1 MPKEV
6 DNTLWLLRQNC
17 GNHMRNKESEFF
29 RKIEDEMIYRSL
41 KGYTDYRLKV
51 QGIPIKVRR
60 RIFEYYQN
68 RGYLVTC
75 ERTLQG
81 EIMVISWK

>member
-1 MPKEV
+1 MR
-6 DNTLWLLRQNC
+6 DMTLEALRQNC
-17 GNHMRNKESEFF
+17 GNHMRNKEEKFF
-29 RKIEDEMIYRSL
+29 KKIEDEMIYRSL

-51 QGIPIKVRR
+51 QGMPTKLKCK
-60 RIFEYYQN
+60 IFKYYQN

-81 EIMVISWK
+81 EVMVISWM

>member
-1 MPKEV
+1 MR
-6 DNTLWLLRQNC
+6 DMTLEALRQNC
-17 GNHMRNKESEFF
+17 GNHMRNKEEKFF
-29 RKIEDEMIYRSL
+29 KKIEDEMIYRSL

-51 QGIPIKVRR
+51 QGMSTKLKCK
-60 RIFEYYQN
+60 IFKYYQN

-81 EIMVISWK
+81 EVMVISWM

>member
-1 MPKEV
+1 MR
-6 DNTLWLLRQNC
+6 DTTLELLRQNC
-17 GNHMRNKESEFF
+17 GNHMRNKEMEFF

-51 QGIPIKVRR
+51 QGMPIKVRR
-60 RIFEYYQN
+60 KIFEYYQN

>member
-1 MPKEV
+1 MR
-6 DNTLWLLRQNC
+6 DMTLEALRQNC
-17 GNHMRNKESEFF
+17 GTHMRNKEEKFF
-29 RKIEDEMIYRSL
+29 KKIEDEMIYRSL

-51 QGIPIKVRR
+51 QGMPTKLKCK
-60 RIFEYYQN
+60 IFKYYQN

-81 EIMVISWK
+81 EVMVISWM